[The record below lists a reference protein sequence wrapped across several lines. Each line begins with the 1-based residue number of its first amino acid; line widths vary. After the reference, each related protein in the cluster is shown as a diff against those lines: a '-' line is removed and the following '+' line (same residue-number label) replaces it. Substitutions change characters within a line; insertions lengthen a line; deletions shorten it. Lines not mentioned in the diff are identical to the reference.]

1 MLFAA
6 WWNPV
11 QTIYKIQEKA
21 RGDGWLTQSLPMSPS
36 QPEEEEPAGLQNP
49 SLQDKKRAKKREREK
64 EDWILGWVSRAA
76 GIQQVPGEK
85 Q

>member
-1 MLFAA
+1 MLFPA

-11 QTIYKIQEKA
+11 QTIYKIQENA
-21 RGDGWLTQSLPMSPS
+21 RGDGRLIQSLPMSPS

-49 SLQDKKRAKKREREK
+49 SLKDKKRANREREK
-64 EDWILGWVSRAA
+64 ADWILGWVGRAA
-76 GIQQVPGEK
+76 AIQQIRGER